1 MEALRRQILEIV
13 ERDGRAD
20 PGQIGRMLGV
30 PRETVEEVLR
40 QAEES
45 GLVVGYKAVV
55 HWEKAGEDLILALIE
70 VKVSPQRDVGFDA
83 LAQRIARF
91 PETRSVY
98 LVSGAYDLAV
108 MIEGHTMKEVAHFV
122 SHKLA
127 TIEHVLSTA
136 THFVLKTYKHHGTI
150 VEDGEED
157 RRLVVTP

>member
-108 MIEGHTMKEVAHFV
+108 QVVGRSMREIANFVAE
-122 SHKLA
+122 KLA
-127 TIEHVLSTA
+127 PLPGVQGTV
-136 THFVLKTYKHHGTI
+136 THFMLKRYK
-150 VEDGEED
+150 EDGFLFLEHDEAT
-157 RRLVVTP
+157 RLPITP